1 MKYCKRML
9 SIILALA
16 MAMVLFV
23 PALASGYTPPDTCTV
38 VFASNDGIMMMS
50 ADDEGETSTEPTAT
64 VERTWKGYQLLE
76 LTSSLNCQ
84 GDHEDHEHT
93 EDCFNFA
100 YALNNKYSDILC
112 QVANGSKGLAKGWN
126 TETNV
131 TSSNLIDFIARI
143 KDEAKIRAF
152 ADEIY
157 KKIKVVSTL
166 ITEDKSF
173 EGNEPT
179 DIQQGYWLF
188 VDMTQLDKDE
198 KNTAKSLVV
207 LDTRGL
213 ESLTITSKAEW
224 PEVIKKVAKESEK
237 AEKDWVFT
245 EDGSIGETVYF
256 RLTGTLPKNLDSY
269 DKYQYIFHDTLSK
282 GLTYTE
288 KSVTV
293 FFYSDTSD
301 TNKDGI
307 EIEDGY
313 TVEADSTKLDIM
325 FNDVKKIQGISGG
338 GTIVVMYAAQL
349 NKDAVVYDNTNHG
362 YNENKVYLEYS
373 NDPYGNSTGKTPECE
388 VKVYTYS
395 FDLVKTDTTNTVLHT
410 AKFELYDALTGGN
423 KINLVKENNTHYRV
437 ATETESNAEGFASAV
452 IEAGNVTIKGLGNGT
467 YYLEETEAPII
478 PDSEN
483 ANRYNKLSARQAF
496 TINNESLSATTD
508 SAGSETIW
516 KSGGVHVINGTGPE
530 LPSTGGTGTAL
541 FYLIG
546 GILAVGA
553 AVLLV
558 TKRRMG
564 NDDE

>member
-16 MAMVLFV
+16 MAVALFV

-64 VERTWKGYQLLE
+64 AERTWKGYQLLE

-84 GDHEDHEHT
+84 EDHVHT
-93 EDCFNFA
+93 KDCFNYA
-100 YALNNKYSDILC
+100 YALNNKYSSILC
-112 QVANGSKGLAKGWN
+112 RVADDSKELAEGWN

-143 KDEAKIRAF
+143 KDEADIRAF
-152 ADEIY
+152 ADKIY
-157 KKIKVVSTL
+157 KAIKADTL

-173 EGNEPT
+173 KGNEPK

-188 VDMTQLDKDE
+188 VDMTQFAEDE
-198 KNTAKSLVV
+198 KDTAKSLVV
-207 LDTRGL
+207 LDTQGL

-224 PEVIKKVAKESEK
+224 PKVTKEVTKKPEEG
-237 AEKDWVFT
+237 WRYT
-245 EDGSIGETVYF
+245 ENGSIGETVYF

-269 DKYQYIFHDTLSK
+269 AQYKYIFHDTLSK
-282 GLTYTE
+282 GLTYTVG
-288 KSVTV
+288 SVTV
-293 FFYSDTSD
+293 FFNGEKDT
-301 TNKDGI
+301 TNS
-307 EIEDGY
+307 Y
-313 TVEADSTKLDIM
+313 TVVKTTQADGSTKLDIT
-325 FNDVKKIQGISGG
+325 FSDVKKIQGISGG
-338 GTIVVMYAAQL
+338 GKIVVIYKAQL
-349 NKDAVVYDNTNHG
+349 NKDAVVYDNTNRG

-373 NDPYGNSTGKTPECE
+373 NNPYENSTGKTPECE
-388 VKVYTYS
+388 VEVYTYS